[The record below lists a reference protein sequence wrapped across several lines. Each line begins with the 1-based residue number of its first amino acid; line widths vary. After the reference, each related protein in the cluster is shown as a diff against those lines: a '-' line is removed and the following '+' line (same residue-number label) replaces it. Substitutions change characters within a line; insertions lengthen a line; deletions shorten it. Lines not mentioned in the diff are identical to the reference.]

1 MGMENSYVV
10 TNWQGKCADN
20 SNDEENQGMKET
32 LCSIDNSLRRIA
44 EILSGIESSVR
55 FGNSEEF
62 YEKHEIPRTFC

>member
-1 MGMENSYVV
+1 MRNDYEDING
-10 TNWQGKCADN
+10 QGKCVDN
-20 SNDEENQGMKET
+20 SKDEENLRMKEM

-55 FGNSEEF
+55 FRNSEEF